1 MERWELGNDVLE
13 FDEETHTYWV
23 NGTKCPS
30 VTQILKFAF
39 PKKYE
44 GIDEAVL
51 KQAAERGTYVHECI
65 EMYEQYGFDSS
76 EVQEFRDYLFLK
88 EKFKF
93 KVTGNELP
101 IIIRYKNLTICGRM
115 DLTLEEGEQQGLGD
129 IKSTATFDKTY
140 LAYQLNLY
148 RLGAMQTYGM
158 HVEFLRGLHLRKGA
172 RKYAT
177 IPINEQA
184 VNELLESYISVT
196 YGTVIPQ

>member
-23 NGTKCPS
+23 NGEKCPS
-30 VTQILKFAF
+30 VTQILKFKF
-39 PKKYE
+39 PRKYE

-65 EMYEQYGFDSS
+65 EMYEQYGIDSS

-88 EKFKF
+88 DKFKF
-93 KVTGNELP
+93 EVLGNELP

-115 DLTLEEGEQQGLGD
+115 DLTLKEGEQQGLGD
-129 IKSTATFDKTY
+129 IKSTATFDKEY

-148 RLGAMQTYGM
+148 RMGAYQTYGL
-158 HVEFLRGLHLRKGA
+158 VAEFLRGLHLRKGT
-172 RKYAT
+172 RKYAP
-177 IPINEQA
+177 IPINEKA
-184 VNELLESYISVT
+184 VTDLLDQYI
-196 YGTVIPQ
+196 GAEK